1 MDDQQNEQT
10 EHDVIVAK
18 LEQQVQEHLEGWKRA
33 KADYLNLKKQME
45 KEKEDIIKFSQ
56 AAVVMEILP
65 IYDNLKRAESHIP
78 EEQKTRE
85 WVKGVMH
92 IQKQFEDTLKT
103 MGIEPIKT
111 VGESFDAHKHHAVS
125 KVKKEDVASDTILE
139 EVKSGFMLGDKV
151 LTPAQVVVAE

>member
-1 MDDQQNEQT
+1 MDDQQIAQT
-10 EHDVIVAK
+10 EHEAIVAK

-45 KEKEDIIKFSQ
+45 KEKDDIIKFSQ

-78 EEQKTRE
+78 EEQKTQE
-85 WVKGVMH
+85 WVKGIIH

-103 MGIEPIKT
+103 MGIEPIQT
-111 VGESFDAHKHHAVS
+111 VGEAFDAHKHHAVS
-125 KVKKEDVASDTILE
+125 KVKQEGVASDTVVE